1 MSDVTRPVVLVAD
14 DDEDILLLVR
24 DALESIG
31 CSVLIAR
38 DGLKAIEL
46 AAQNA
51 PALAVFDVRMPLLDG
66 LSAVQR
72 LKADPATR
80 SVPVLIVTASVGEHQ
95 EQAALEAGAD
105 AFLSKP
111 FSVDELRK
119 TARWLLD
126 RSSSVATA

>member
-1 MSDVTRPVVLVAD
+1 MSDVPRPVVLVAD

-38 DGLKAIEL
+38 DGRRAVEL
-46 AAQNA
+46 ASQNTL
-51 PALAVFDVRMPLLDG
+51 ALAVFDVRMPLLDG
-66 LSAVQR
+66 LSAAR
-72 LKADPATR
+72 LLKADPATQ

-95 EQAALEAGAD
+95 EQVALDAGAD

-111 FSVDELRK
+111 FNIEDLRE
-119 TARWLLD
+119 TVRWLLD
-126 RSSSVATA
+126 RPSSAAKA